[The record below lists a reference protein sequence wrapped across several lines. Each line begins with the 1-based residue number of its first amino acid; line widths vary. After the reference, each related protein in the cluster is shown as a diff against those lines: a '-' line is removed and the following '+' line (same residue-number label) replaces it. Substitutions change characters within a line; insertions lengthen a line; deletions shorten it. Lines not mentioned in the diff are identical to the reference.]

1 MVKLK
6 VVESKKFN
14 EYVLED
20 LQNCRYSLA
29 LNFYDMPR
37 AQKDDVLILPRKWLD
52 KKSPNYVHMLSFEP
66 FEDEDIDFSK
76 EKNIACLKTKEI
88 QYIMKRISG

>member
-6 VVESKKFN
+6 VVEAKKFC

-20 LQNCRYSLA
+20 LHNCTYNLA

-37 AQKDDVLILPRKWLD
+37 AQEGDMLILPRKWLD
-52 KKSPNYVHMLSFEP
+52 KNSPNFVHMLSFEP

-76 EKNIACLKTKEI
+76 EKNIACLKTKEK
-88 QYIMKRISG
+88 QYIMKRIYG